1 MSQPPQT
8 PPPPPPSNEPGG
20 QQWQSPSQPAGDQP
34 PPPQQQSQSNG
45 VAVAALVCGILALV
59 LSWIPVI
66 NVLSVILGVVAIVT
80 GVMGIRRAS
89 LPGLG
94 QKGIAVGGLVTGVI
108 AVLLSLLILI
118 GLAGLVTDPE
128 FRDFFEQL
136 EEGEDPQ
143 EIIEDLERRIEEEQQ
158 P

>member
-1 MSQPPQT
+1 MSQPPQA
-8 PPPPPPSNEPGG
+8 PPPPPPSSDPGG
-20 QQWQSPSQPAGDQP
+20 QQWQSSSQSAGGQP
-34 PPPQQQSQSNG
+34 PPPQQRPQSNG
-45 VAVAALVCGILALV
+45 VAIAALVCGILALM

-66 NVLSVILGVVAIVT
+66 NVLALILGVVAIVT
-80 GVMGIRRAS
+80 GVMGIRRAG

-94 QKGIAVGGLVTGVI
+94 QKGLAVGGLVTGVI

-118 GLAGLVTDPE
+118 GLAGLIADPE
-128 FRDFFEQL
+128 FREFFDQL

-143 EIIEDLERRIEEEQQ
+143 EIIEDLQRRIEEEQQ